1 MQTMVR
7 ETWSDDRLDHLN
19 QRVDEGFQQVDRR
32 FEEVD
37 RRFEQVDAR
46 FDRLDDRFASFEAE
60 FKAMNRT
67 LIQGAFGLIGTMI
80 VTCGAIVAT
89 QL

>member
-7 ETWSDDRLDHLN
+7 ESWNDDRLDHLSE
-19 QRVDEGFQQVDRR
+19 RVDQGFQQ
-32 FEEVD
+32 VD

-46 FDRLDDRFASFEAE
+46 FDRLEDRFISFEAE
-60 FKAMNRT
+60 YKALNRT
-67 LIQGAFGLIGTMI
+67 LIQVAGGLIGTMI

>member
-7 ETWSDDRLDHLN
+7 ETWTDERLDHLS

-32 FEEVD
+32 FE
-37 RRFEQVDAR
+37 QVDAR
-46 FDRLDDRFASFEAE
+46 FDRLEGGIGRVEDRFISFEAE
-60 FKAMNRT
+60 YQALSRT
-67 LIQGAFGLIGTMI
+67 LIQVAGGLIGTMI
-80 VTCGAIVAT
+80 VTCGAVVAT